1 LGGKLGE
8 GHSGGFDWAVRRA
21 RLIAE
26 APRRREFLTNMPHY
40 PYLIVGG
47 GMTADAAARAI
58 RQADPNGAVGLISAE
73 PHPPYA
79 RPPLSKGLWK
89 GDPETGIWRGTE
101 TAGVELRL
109 ARRVT
114 SIDAKRKTV
123 TDERG
128 DTVTYG
134 KLLLATGGTPRRLP
148 FDTKEIIYYRT
159 YDDYRRLRG
168 LANQRPRFA
177 VLGGGFIGS
186 EIAAALRLAGR
197 DVVMLVP
204 EDGIGARVFPADLS
218 HFLVDYYREQGVEV
232 RKGEGLAGLTPGAV
246 RLMVQTTH
254 GQEFTVDVVVAGLG
268 IQPNVD
274 LAEQAGLRVDNGI
287 VVDEQLRTSVPD
299 IFAAGDV
306 ANFFNP
312 ALGVRMR
319 VEHEDN
325 ANTMGAAAGRAM
337 AGQGTPYTHLPF
349 FYSDLFALGYEA
361 VGELDPRLETV
372 ADWKVPFREGVVYYL
387 KNGRVRGVLLWNT
400 WGQVDAAR
408 ALIAEPGPFRAESL
422 RGRLPA

>member
-1 LGGKLGE
+1 MK
-8 GHSGGFDWAVRRA
+8 
-21 RLIAE
+21 
-26 APRRREFLTNMPHY
+26 HY

-58 RQADPNGAVGLISAE
+58 RAADPAGAVGLISAE
-73 PHPPYA
+73 PHPPYN

-89 GDPETGIWRGTE
+89 GDPESGIWRGTD
-101 TAGVELRL
+101 TIGVDLRL
-109 ARRVT
+109 GRNVT
-114 SIDAKRKTV
+114 AIDVKKRAV

-128 DTVTYG
+128 DVVSYD

-148 FDTKEIIYYRT
+148 FGGNKQIIYYRT
-159 YDDYRRLRG
+159 YDDYRRLRE
-168 LANQRPRFA
+168 LAQMGNEPLRFL

-186 EIAAALRLAGR
+186 EVAAALRIAGR
-197 DVVMLVP
+197 EVVMLVP
-204 EDGIGARVFPADLS
+204 EDGLGARVFPADLS
-218 HFLVDYYREQGVEV
+218 RFLLTYYRGQGVDV
-232 RKGEGLAGLTPGAV
+232 RSGEGLAALRQDGSKV
-246 RLMVQTTH
+246 VVKTT
-254 GQEFTVDVVVAGLG
+254 GGKELAVDVVIAGLG
-268 IQPNVD
+268 IQPNIE

-287 VVDEQLRTSVPD
+287 VVDELLRSSVPE

-312 ALGVRMR
+312 ALGIRMR

-361 VGELDPRLETV
+361 VGELDPRLETLV
-372 ADWKVPFREGVVYYL
+372 DWKEPYKEGVIYYL
-387 KNGRVRGVLLWNT
+387 KGGSVRGVLLWGIF
-400 WGQVDAAR
+400 GQVDAAR
-408 ALIAEPGPFRAESL
+408 ALIAEPGPFAAETL
-422 RGRLPA
+422 KGRLPR

>member
-1 LGGKLGE
+1 MK
-8 GHSGGFDWAVRRA
+8 
-21 RLIAE
+21 
-26 APRRREFLTNMPHY
+26 HY
-40 PYLIVGG
+40 PYLIIGG

-58 RQADPNGAVGLISAE
+58 RAADPAGAVGLISAE
-73 PHPPYA
+73 PHPPYN

-89 GDPETGIWRGTE
+89 GDPESGIWRGTD
-101 TAGVELRL
+101 TLGVDVRL
-109 ARRVT
+109 GRRVT
-114 SIDAKRKTV
+114 AIDATKRAV
-123 TDERG
+123 SDDRG
-128 DTVTYG
+128 DVVSYD

-148 FDTKEIIYYRT
+148 FGGNKQIIYYRT
-159 YDDYRRLRG
+159 YDDYRRLHA
-168 LANQRPRFA
+168 LAQEQLRFA

-186 EIAAALRLAGR
+186 EVAAALRIAGR

-218 HFLVDYYREQGVEV
+218 RYLLTYYREQGVDV
-232 RKGEGLAGLTPGAV
+232 RSGEGLAALRQDASKVVV
-246 RLMVQTTH
+246 RTT
-254 GQEFTVDVVVAGLG
+254 GGKELAVDVVVAGLG
-268 IQPNVD
+268 IVPNVE
-274 LAEQAGLRVDNGI
+274 LAEQAGIHVENGV
-287 VVDEQLRTSVPD
+287 VVDELLRTNVPE

-312 ALGVRMR
+312 ALGARMR

-372 ADWKVPFREGVVYYL
+372 SDWKEPFKEGVIYYR
-387 KNGRVRGVLLWNT
+387 KEGRVRGVLLW
-400 WGQVDAAR
+400 GIFGKVDAAR
-408 ALIAEPGPFRAESL
+408 ALIGKPLTS
-422 RGRLPA
+422 RL

>member
-1 LGGKLGE
+1 MK
-8 GHSGGFDWAVRRA
+8 
-21 RLIAE
+21 
-26 APRRREFLTNMPHY
+26 HY
-40 PYLIVGG
+40 PYLIIGG

-58 RQADPNGAVGLISAE
+58 RAADPAGAVGLISAE
-73 PHPPYA
+73 PHPPYN

-89 GDPETGIWRGTE
+89 GDPESGIWRGTD
-101 TAGVELRL
+101 ALGVDVRL
-109 ARRVT
+109 GRRVT
-114 SIDAKRKTV
+114 AIDATKRAV
-123 TDERG
+123 GDDRG
-128 DTVTYG
+128 DVVSYD

-148 FDTKEIIYYRT
+148 FGGNKQIIYYRT
-159 YDDYRRLRG
+159 YDDYRRLHA
-168 LANQRPRFA
+168 LAQEQLRFA

-186 EIAAALRLAGR
+186 EVAAALRIAGR

-218 HFLVDYYREQGVEV
+218 RYLLTYYREQGVDV
-232 RKGEGLAGLTPGAV
+232 RSGEGLAALRQDASKVVV
-246 RLMVQTTH
+246 RTT
-254 GQEFTVDVVVAGLG
+254 GGKELAVDVVVAGLG
-268 IQPNVD
+268 IQPNVE
-274 LAEQAGLRVDNGI
+274 LAEQAGIHVENGV
-287 VVDEQLRTSVPD
+287 VVDELLRTNVPE

-312 ALGVRMR
+312 ALGTRMR

-372 ADWKVPFREGVVYYL
+372 SDWKEPFKEGVVYYL
-387 KNGRVRGVLLWNT
+387 KDGRVRGVLLW
-400 WGQVDAAR
+400 GIFGKVDVAR
-408 ALIAEPGPFRAESL
+408 ALIGKPL
-422 RGRLPA
+422 KDRL

>member
-1 LGGKLGE
+1 MK
-8 GHSGGFDWAVRRA
+8 
-21 RLIAE
+21 
-26 APRRREFLTNMPHY
+26 HY
-40 PYLIVGG
+40 PYLIIGG

-58 RQADPNGAVGLISAE
+58 RAADPSGAVGLISAE

-89 GDPETGIWRGTE
+89 GDPESAIWRGTDSI
-101 TAGVELRL
+101 GVDLRL
-109 ARRVT
+109 GRRVT
-114 SIDAKRKTV
+114 AIDAKKRVV

-128 DTVTYG
+128 EATSYD
-134 KLLLATGGTPRRLP
+134 KLLLATGGAPRRLP
-148 FDTKEIIYYRT
+148 FGGSKQIIYYRT
-159 YDDYRRLRG
+159 YDDYRRLHA
-168 LANQRPRFA
+168 LAQEQLRFA

-186 EIAAALRLAGR
+186 EVAAALRIAGR

-204 EDGIGARVFPADLS
+204 EDGIGARVFPGDLS
-218 HFLVDYYREQGVEV
+218 RFLVGYYREQGVEV
-232 RKGEGLAGLTPGAV
+232 RAGEGLAGL
-246 RLMVQTTH
+246 VQDADNLVLKTTT
-254 GQEFTVDVVVAGLG
+254 GQNVSVDIVVAGLG
-268 IQPNVD
+268 IQPNVE
-274 LAEQAGLRVDNGI
+274 LAEQAGVHVDNGI
-287 VVDEQLRTSVPD
+287 VVDELLRSSVPE

-361 VGELDPRLETV
+361 VGELDPRLEV
-372 ADWKVPFREGVVYYL
+372 VSDWKDPFREGVVYYM
-387 KNGRVRGVLLWNT
+387 KDGRVRGVLLW
-400 WGQVDAAR
+400 GIFGKVDDAR
-408 ALIAEPGPFRAESL
+408 ALIGEPL
-422 RGRLPA
+422 TTRL